1 LYVAPEELFERAAEK
16 QSADSRG
23 VGVFFGDA
31 AIVSSPHPAP
41 GAVARLGSYV

>member
-1 LYVAPEELFERAAEK
+1 LNVAAEK

-31 AIVSSPHPAP
+31 AVPFSPHPAP
-41 GAVARLGSYV
+41 AAVARLGSYV